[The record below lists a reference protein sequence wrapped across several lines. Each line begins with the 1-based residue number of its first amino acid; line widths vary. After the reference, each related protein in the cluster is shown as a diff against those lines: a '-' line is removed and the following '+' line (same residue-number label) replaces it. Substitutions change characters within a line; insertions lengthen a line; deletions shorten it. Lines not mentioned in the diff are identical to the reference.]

1 MRDEGRLGDP
11 QRLLIVNADDL
22 GLHEDINRGIFQA
35 HVDGIVTSTSIVA
48 CGEAFVDAAAIA
60 QRCPG
65 LDVGVHLTLIEE
77 RPLCRAEDIPTLL
90 GPDGRFLP
98 SHRHLTARILAGAV
112 AVAEIRRELRAQI
125 ERVIATG
132 RHPSHLDG
140 HQHVHLL
147 PSIWG
152 VTTELASEYGI
163 RWIRVPRFTRPF
175 AEVRSP
181 IDVVFRLGLNTLSAM
196 RRRRSSRP
204 ERVIQTPG
212 LHLSGRLREADLF
225 EIVSGLQP
233 GISEIVTHPGVGTP
247 ALTARYGWSYQ
258 WSMELAA
265 LTSSRITALLRS
277 SGVKLT
283 RYSESV

>member
-1 MRDEGRLGDP
+1 MRDEARLSDP
-11 QRLLIVNADDL
+11 PRLLIVNADDL

-35 HVDGIVTSTSIVA
+35 HVDGIVTSASIVA
-48 CGEAFVDAAAIA
+48 CGDAFVDAAATA
-60 QRCPG
+60 QQCPS

-77 RPLCRAEDIPTLL
+77 RPLCPAKDIPTLL
-90 GPDGRFLP
+90 GPDDRFLP

-112 AVAEIRRELRAQI
+112 SVPEIRLELRAQI

-152 VTTELASEYGI
+152 VTTELAREYGI
-163 RWIRVPRFTRPF
+163 QWIRVPRFTRPF
-175 AEVRSP
+175 AGVRSP

-196 RRRRSSRP
+196 RRRRWSRP

-225 EIVSGLQP
+225 EIVGDLQP
-233 GISEIVTHPGVGTP
+233 GISEIVAHPGVGTP
-247 ALTARYGWSYQ
+247 ALTARYGWGYQ
-258 WSMELAA
+258 WSTELAA
-265 LTSSRITALLRS
+265 LTSSRITAFLRS

-283 RYSESV
+283 RYSECA